1 MTLKEMLPELN
12 HNQLKML
19 KHIIMDGLPK
29 KIDEGDGWDIYFE
42 SSDKVRMGKNGKTR
56 VVEKGKVRSCC
67 PGDDIAYVQNK
78 TVDDLTTAIEKVFD
92 DIK

>member
-29 KIDEGDGWDIYFE
+29 KMGNTATAYLRTWFEGY
-42 SSDKVRMGKNGKTR
+42 NQ
-56 VVEKGKVRSCC
+56 
-67 PGDDIAYVQNK
+67 A
-78 TVDDLTTAIEKVFD
+78 VDDLTTALEKMFD
-92 DIK
+92 E